1 MRRSRVDK
9 YDDDDVIELT
19 THLTGKSIRAL
30 EDVAKMKR
38 ATLTDALNLAIQV
51 FAHLEV
57 EIVVGGQELFLY
69 TPGEKHLSQVRWHRP
84 DPHPSG

>member
-1 MRRSRVDK
+1 MDEHA
-9 YDDDDVIELT
+9 DDEIIELT

-30 EDVAKMKR
+30 EDVARIKSVPL
-38 ATLTDALNLAIQV
+38 ADALNLAIQV

-57 EIVVGGQELFLY
+57 EVNLGGQELFLY

-84 DPHPSG
+84 NAHPSE